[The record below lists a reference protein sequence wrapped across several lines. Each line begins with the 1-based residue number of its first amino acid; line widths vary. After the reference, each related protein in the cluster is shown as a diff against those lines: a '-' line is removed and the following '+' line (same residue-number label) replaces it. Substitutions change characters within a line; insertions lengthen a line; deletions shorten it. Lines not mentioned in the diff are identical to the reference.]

1 MSTARHPF
9 NQRALTMK
17 DTEIIQAF
25 LTNDQRGIR
34 QAYEAWQ
41 APFRSAILHRTNL
54 DEDYLDDAYQEAV
67 IRLQQ
72 HILTGRITVDNLNHS
87 LLAYLKEIG
96 YYAALEIIRGRRELP
111 VSRMESRDDED
122 DSHDSDDETDRQTK
136 QEIAEGSFDPMADY
150 YAQER
155 ERVIRE
161 QVMRIGSPCAP
172 LLLGFYWD
180 EKPMDTLASEL
191 GYSNADSAKS
201 QKAKCMKKVM
211 NYVKQNLIALGY
223 GYESE

>member
-1 MSTARHPF
+1 MT
-9 NQRALTMK
+9 

-25 LTNDQRGIR
+25 LTNNQQGIR
-34 QAYEAWQ
+34 WAYDAWQ
-41 APFRSAILHRTNL
+41 SSFCASVLFRTHI
-54 DEDYLDDAYQEAV
+54 DEDYIEDAYQEAV

-72 HILTGRITVDNLNHS
+72 HILTGRITLETLRAP

-96 YYAALEIIRGRRELP
+96 YYVALELIRGRREIPETLLHSSESDNDEENGYDLTDKADEQTGQKLSGGVYDP
-111 VSRMESRDDED
+111 MESYMDE
-122 DSHDSDDETDRQTK
+122 
-136 QEIAEGSFDPMADY
+136 
-150 YAQER
+150 ER

-161 QVMRIGSPCAP
+161 QVMRVGKPCAP
-172 LLLGFYWD
+172 LLLGFFWED
-180 EKPMDTLASEL
+180 KSMDRLAMEL

-223 GYESE
+223 GY